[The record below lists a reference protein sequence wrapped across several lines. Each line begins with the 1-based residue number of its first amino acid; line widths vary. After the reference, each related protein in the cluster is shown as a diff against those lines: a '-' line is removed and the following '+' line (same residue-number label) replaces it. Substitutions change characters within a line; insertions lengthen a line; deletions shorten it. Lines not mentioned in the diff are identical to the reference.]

1 MHKINCGSAIGV
13 SSIALA
19 LALSLRL
26 IYNDLDMFKRIAL
39 KYLRCWAQKEE
50 RKPLV
55 LRGARQVGKTTLV
68 RLFAEE
74 FEHYIYL
81 NLEEKEN
88 AALFAADS
96 SFEDLLSGVFF
107 KANVRQDSKRVL
119 IFIDEIQN
127 EPKAVQAL
135 RYFYEKRPDLYVI
148 AAGSLL
154 ESLMGRHISFPVGRV
169 EYMALHPCTF
179 VEFLDAIG
187 EEQLACRVEQI
198 AVPQSLHDYT
208 LDLFKKYMIIG
219 GLPEVVANYAEHR
232 DMVRLGGVFN
242 ALLSGYRDDVEKYA
256 SKPKEQDTIRYI
268 LNYGWTFAAHRIQFA
283 KFTNTSFRSAD
294 VSNAFRILE
303 KTLLLELVYPQ
314 TSASFPI
321 LPDLRKSPK
330 LLWLDTGLV
339 NYVAG
344 MQEEL
349 LFTTDSDEL
358 WNGHIAEHIVAQ
370 ELLGATT
377 SFGEKRMFWV
387 RDARNSQAEVDFLI
401 RYKSHL
407 LPIEVKTGSN
417 SKLRSLHQFM
427 DESRESMALRLWNGP
442 MTSDTI
448 ARADGSTFTLY
459 NIPLYYAGQLSE
471 FVGGKL

>member
-1 MHKINCGSAIGV
+1 
-13 SSIALA
+13 
-19 LALSLRL
+19 
-26 IYNDLDMFKRIAL
+26 MFRRIAL
-39 KYLRCWAQKEE
+39 NYLREWAQKEE

-68 RLFAEE
+68 KMFAAD
-74 FEHYIYL
+74 FDHYIYL

-88 AALFAADS
+88 AELFAADS
-96 SFEDLLSGVFF
+96 SFDDLLVGIFF
-107 KANVRQDSKRVL
+107 KANIPMDSTRTL

-179 VEFLDAIG
+179 VEFLMAIG
-187 EEQLACRVEQI
+187 EEMLANQIEKI
-198 AVPQSLHDYT
+198 AVPQSLHGYT

-219 GLPEVVANYAEHR
+219 GLPEVVANYAQYR
-232 DMVRLGGVFN
+232 DMVRLNGVFN

-256 SKPKEQDTIRYI
+256 YKPKEQDTISYI
-268 LNYGWTFAAHRIQFA
+268 LNYGWTSAGHRIQFA
-283 KFTNTSFRSAD
+283 KFTNSSFKSAD
-294 VSNAFRILE
+294 VSNAFRTLE
-303 KTLLLELVYPQ
+303 KTLLLELVYPL
-314 TSASFPI
+314 TSTSFPI
-321 LPDLRKSPK
+321 LPDLKKSPK

-358 WNGHIAEHIVAQ
+358 WNGDIAEHIVAQ

-377 SFGEKRMFWV
+377 LFGEKRMFWV
-387 RDARNSQAEVDFLI
+387 RDARNSQAEVDFVI
-401 RYKSHL
+401 RHKSHL

-417 SKLRSLHQFM
+417 SKLRSLHQYM
-427 DESRESMALRLWNGP
+427 EESNENIALRLWNGP
-442 MTSDTI
+442 MTSDIIT
-448 ARADGSTFTLY
+448 RTDSRPFTLY
-459 NIPLYYAGQLSE
+459 NIPLYYAGHLNAWLQQTL
-471 FVGGKL
+471 

>member
-1 MHKINCGSAIGV
+1 
-13 SSIALA
+13 
-19 LALSLRL
+19 
-26 IYNDLDMFKRIAL
+26 MFRRIAL
-39 KYLRCWAQKEE
+39 ENLREWALKAE

-68 RLFAEE
+68 EMFAAD
-74 FEHYIYL
+74 FDHYIYL
-81 NLEEKEN
+81 NLEEKDN
-88 AALFAADS
+88 AELFATDS
-96 SFEDLLSGVFF
+96 TFDDLLAGIFF
-107 KANVRQDSKRVL
+107 KAKLPVDSPRTL
-119 IFIDEIQN
+119 IFIDEIQT

-179 VEFLDAIG
+179 VEFLSAIG
-187 EEQLACRVEQI
+187 EEMLASQVEKV
-198 AVPQSLHDYT
+198 AVPQSLHSYT

-219 GLPEVVANYAEHR
+219 GLPEVVANYAQYH
-232 DMVRLGGVFN
+232 DMVRLSDVFN

-256 SKPKEQDTIRYI
+256 DNRKEQDSIRYI
-268 LNYGWTFAAHRIQFA
+268 LNYGWTSAGHRIQFA
-283 KFTNTSFRSAD
+283 KFTNSSFKSAD
-294 VSNAFRILE
+294 VSNAFRTLE
-303 KTLLLELVYPQ
+303 KTLLLELVYPL
-314 TSASFPI
+314 TSTSFPI
-321 LPDLRKSPK
+321 LPDLKKSPK

-358 WNGHIAEHIVAQ
+358 WNGDIAEHIVAQ

-377 SFGEKRMFWV
+377 TFDEKRLFWV
-387 RDARNSQAEVDFLI
+387 RDARNSQAEVDFVI

-407 LPIEVKTGSN
+407 LPIEVKTGAN
-417 SKLRSLHQFM
+417 SKLRSLHLFM
-427 DESRESMALRLWNGP
+427 EESKENIALRLWNGP
-442 MTSDTI
+442 MTSDVIT
-448 ARADGSTFTLY
+448 RSDGRPFTLY
-459 NIPLYYAGQLSE
+459 NIPLYYAGHLHTLMQQTL
-471 FVGGKL
+471 

>member
-1 MHKINCGSAIGV
+1 
-13 SSIALA
+13 
-19 LALSLRL
+19 
-26 IYNDLDMFKRIAL
+26 MFRRIAL
-39 KYLRCWAQKEE
+39 ENLREWALKAE

-68 RLFAEE
+68 EMFAAD
-74 FEHYIYL
+74 FDHYIYL
-81 NLEEKEN
+81 NLEEKDN
-88 AALFAADS
+88 AELFATDS
-96 SFEDLLSGVFF
+96 TFDDLLAGIFF
-107 KANVRQDSKRVL
+107 KAKLPVDSPRTL
-119 IFIDEIQN
+119 IFIDEIQT

-179 VEFLDAIG
+179 VEFLSAIG
-187 EEQLACRVEQI
+187 EEMLASQVEKV
-198 AVPQSLHDYT
+198 AVPQSLHSYT

-219 GLPEVVANYAEHR
+219 GLPEVVANYVQYH
-232 DMVRLGGVFN
+232 DMVRLSDVFN

-256 SKPKEQDTIRYI
+256 DNRKEQDSIRYI
-268 LNYGWTFAAHRIQFA
+268 LNYGWTSAGHRIQFA
-283 KFTNTSFRSAD
+283 KFTNSSFKSAD
-294 VSNAFRILE
+294 VSNAFRTLE
-303 KTLLLELVYPQ
+303 KTLLLELVYPL
-314 TSASFPI
+314 TSTSFPI
-321 LPDLRKSPK
+321 LPDLKKSPK

-358 WNGHIAEHIVAQ
+358 WNGDIAEHIVAQ

-377 SFGEKRMFWV
+377 TFGEKRLFWV
-387 RDARNSQAEVDFLI
+387 RDARNSQAEVDFVI

-407 LPIEVKTGSN
+407 LPIEVKTGAN
-417 SKLRSLHQFM
+417 SKLRSLHLFM
-427 DESRESMALRLWNGP
+427 EESKENIALRLWNGP
-442 MTSDTI
+442 MTSDVIT
-448 ARADGSTFTLY
+448 RSDGRPFTLY
-459 NIPLYYAGQLSE
+459 NIPLYYAGHLHTLMQQTL
-471 FVGGKL
+471 

>member
-1 MHKINCGSAIGV
+1 
-13 SSIALA
+13 
-19 LALSLRL
+19 
-26 IYNDLDMFKRIAL
+26 MFRRIAL
-39 KYLRCWAQKEE
+39 ENLREWALKAE

-68 RLFAEE
+68 EMFAAD
-74 FEHYIYL
+74 FDHYIYL
-81 NLEEKEN
+81 NLEEKDN
-88 AALFAADS
+88 AELFATDS
-96 SFEDLLSGVFF
+96 TFDDLLAGIFF
-107 KANVRQDSKRVL
+107 KAKLPVDSPRTL
-119 IFIDEIQN
+119 IFIDEIQT

-179 VEFLDAIG
+179 VEFLSAIG
-187 EEQLACRVEQI
+187 EEMLASQVEKV
-198 AVPQSLHDYT
+198 AVPQSLHSYT

-219 GLPEVVANYAEHR
+219 GLPEVVANYAQYH
-232 DMVRLGGVFN
+232 DMVRLSDVFN

-256 SKPKEQDTIRYI
+256 DNRKEQDSIRYI
-268 LNYGWTFAAHRIQFA
+268 LNYGWTSAGHRIQFA
-283 KFTNTSFRSAD
+283 KFTNSSFKSAD
-294 VSNAFRILE
+294 VSNAFRTLE
-303 KTLLLELVYPQ
+303 KTLLLELVYPL
-314 TSASFPI
+314 TSTSFPI
-321 LPDLRKSPK
+321 LPDLKKSPK

-358 WNGHIAEHIVAQ
+358 WNGNIAEHIVAQ

-377 SFGEKRMFWV
+377 TFGEKRLFWV
-387 RDARNSQAEVDFLI
+387 RDARNSQAEVDFVI

-407 LPIEVKTGSN
+407 LPIEVKTGAN
-417 SKLRSLHQFM
+417 SKLRSLHLFM
-427 DESRESMALRLWNGP
+427 EESKENIALRLWNGP
-442 MTSDTI
+442 MTSDVIT
-448 ARADGSTFTLY
+448 RSDGRPFTLY
-459 NIPLYYAGQLSE
+459 NIPLYYAGHLHTLMQQTL
-471 FVGGKL
+471 

>member
-1 MHKINCGSAIGV
+1 MFRRIVLEN
-13 SSIALA
+13 
-19 LALSLRL
+19 LREW
-26 IYNDLDMFKRIAL
+26 AL
-39 KYLRCWAQKEE
+39 KAE

-68 RLFAEE
+68 EMFAAD
-74 FEHYIYL
+74 FDHYIYL
-81 NLEEKEN
+81 NLEEKDN
-88 AALFAADS
+88 AELFATDS
-96 SFEDLLSGVFF
+96 TFDDLLAGIFF
-107 KANVRQDSKRVL
+107 KAKLPVDSPRTL
-119 IFIDEIQN
+119 IFIDEIQT

-179 VEFLDAIG
+179 VEFLSAIG
-187 EEQLACRVEQI
+187 EEMLASQVEKV
-198 AVPQSLHDYT
+198 AVPQSLHSYT

-219 GLPEVVANYAEHR
+219 GLPEVVANYAQYH
-232 DMVRLGGVFN
+232 DMVRLSDVFN

-256 SKPKEQDTIRYI
+256 DNRKEQDSIRYI
-268 LNYGWTFAAHRIQFA
+268 LNYGWTSAGHRIQFA
-283 KFTNTSFRSAD
+283 KFTNSSFKSAD
-294 VSNAFRILE
+294 VSNAFRTLE
-303 KTLLLELVYPQ
+303 KTLLLELVYPL
-314 TSASFPI
+314 TSTSFPI
-321 LPDLRKSPK
+321 LPDLKKSPK

-358 WNGHIAEHIVAQ
+358 WNGDIAEHIVAQ

-377 SFGEKRMFWV
+377 TFGEKRLFWV
-387 RDARNSQAEVDFLI
+387 RDARNSQAEVDFVI

-407 LPIEVKTGSN
+407 LPIEVKTGAN
-417 SKLRSLHQFM
+417 SKLRSLHLFM
-427 DESRESMALRLWNGP
+427 EESKENIALRLWNGP
-442 MTSDTI
+442 MTSDVIT
-448 ARADGSTFTLY
+448 RSDGRPFTLY
-459 NIPLYYAGQLSE
+459 NIPLYYAGHLHTLMQQTL
-471 FVGGKL
+471 

>member
-1 MHKINCGSAIGV
+1 
-13 SSIALA
+13 
-19 LALSLRL
+19 
-26 IYNDLDMFKRIAL
+26 MFRRIAL
-39 KYLRCWAQKEE
+39 ENLREWALKAE

-68 RLFAEE
+68 EMFAAD
-74 FEHYIYL
+74 FDHYIYL
-81 NLEEKEN
+81 NLEEKDN
-88 AALFAADS
+88 AEMFATDS
-96 SFEDLLSGVFF
+96 TFDDLLAGIFF
-107 KANVRQDSKRVL
+107 KAKLPVDSPRTL
-119 IFIDEIQN
+119 IFIDEIQT

-179 VEFLDAIG
+179 VEFLSAIG
-187 EEQLACRVEQI
+187 EEMLVSQVEKV
-198 AVPQSLHDYT
+198 AVPQSLHSYT

-219 GLPEVVANYAEHR
+219 GLPEVVANYAQYH
-232 DMVRLGGVFN
+232 DMVRLSDVFN

-256 SKPKEQDTIRYI
+256 DNRKEQDSIRYI
-268 LNYGWTFAAHRIQFA
+268 LNYGWTSAGHRIQFA
-283 KFTNTSFRSAD
+283 KFTNSSFKSAD
-294 VSNAFRILE
+294 VSNAFRTLE
-303 KTLLLELVYPQ
+303 KTLLLELVYPL
-314 TSASFPI
+314 TSTSFPI
-321 LPDLRKSPK
+321 LPDLKKSPK

-358 WNGHIAEHIVAQ
+358 WNGDIAEHIVAQ

-377 SFGEKRMFWV
+377 TFGEKRLFWV
-387 RDARNSQAEVDFLI
+387 RDARNSQAEVDFVI

-407 LPIEVKTGSN
+407 LPIEVKTGAN
-417 SKLRSLHQFM
+417 SKLRSLHLFM
-427 DESRESMALRLWNGP
+427 EESKENIALRLWNGP
-442 MTSDTI
+442 MTSDIIT
-448 ARADGSTFTLY
+448 RSDGRPFTLY
-459 NIPLYYAGQLSE
+459 NIPLYYAGHLHTLMQQTL
-471 FVGGKL
+471 

>member
-1 MHKINCGSAIGV
+1 
-13 SSIALA
+13 
-19 LALSLRL
+19 
-26 IYNDLDMFKRIAL
+26 MFKRIAL

-358 WNGHIAEHIVAQ
+358 WNGDIAEHIVAQ
-370 ELLGATT
+370 ELLGVTT

-427 DESRESMALRLWNGP
+427 EESRESMALRLWNGP